1 MELVK
6 VEKDKITDFTKEIF
20 EKNYKQ
26 QIMILLNEFHNEED
40 GFIERNEK
48 ILAKFAWKS
57 VNNIENFIVSY
68 LNRLIHGLAS
78 VSEKLK
84 VNVRF
89 YLEINVWKVTLEL
102 SNVSCFRSFSVQVY
116 FQIKVSTQNFWGA
129 SKIE

>member
-1 MELVK
+1 LIKLVK
-6 VEKDKITDFTKEIF
+6 EEKEKIKDFTKEIF

-40 GFIERNEK
+40 GFIERNER

-89 YLEINVWKVTLEL
+89 YLEINV
-102 SNVSCFRSFSVQVY
+102 
-116 FQIKVSTQNFWGA
+116 
-129 SKIE
+129 

>member
-1 MELVK
+1 MMELVK
-6 VEKDKITDFTKEIF
+6 KEKEKINNFTKEIF

-84 VNVRF
+84 VNLRF
-89 YLEINVWKVTLEL
+89 YLEIQGRSALEL
-102 SNVSCFRSFSVQVY
+102 NNVSCFRSFSVQVY
-116 FQIKVSTQNFWGA
+116 FQVKVST
-129 SKIE
+129 